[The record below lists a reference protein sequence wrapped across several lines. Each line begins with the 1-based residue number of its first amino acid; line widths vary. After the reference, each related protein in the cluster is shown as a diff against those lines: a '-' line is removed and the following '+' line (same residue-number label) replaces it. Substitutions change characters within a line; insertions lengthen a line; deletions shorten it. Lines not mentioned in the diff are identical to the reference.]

1 MGNRARADVEERLL
15 GNMILSTECVEQA
28 LSVMDSHDA
37 SIFEDSAHRVLFQT
51 IVELHERNVLLDIVS
66 VWHRLRELNLSDQV
80 GGASHLID
88 LVQAAGSSADVL
100 QDAAELRK
108 KNTTL

>member
-28 LSVMDSHDA
+28 LSVLDSHDA

-51 IVELHERNVLLDIVS
+51 IVELHERDVPLDIVS
-66 VWHRLRELNLSDQV
+66 VWDRLRELNLSDQV
-80 GGASHLID
+80 GGANHLID
-88 LVQAAGSSADVL
+88 LVQAAGSSADVSR
-100 QDAAELRK
+100 DAAELRK
-108 KNTTL
+108 QRTTR